1 MVTAVSSVALSGPA
15 ALLCASH
22 GSNRSSIWS
31 SSSVLAMPV
40 KGLRR
45 VVGLRAKGVG
55 CVRAG
60 ERVDVDVKEAGAR
73 GDVLP
78 SGEWAENFSLLNYE
92 DLSKFYEDVL
102 FKPEAQPSTHL
113 ADVMSKTII
122 TASPEQAL
130 EEIDHHFA
138 NISGVPVVDVEHRCV
153 GVLSKK
159 DRAKSSDLKA
169 KVKDVMSSPAITLSA
184 NKIVSDAAV
193 LMLKNKIHRIPIV
206 NDSNQVVGIVT
217 RTDIF
222 SALEGGSDKK

>member
-1 MVTAVSSVALSGPA
+1 M
-15 ALLCASH
+15 
-22 GSNRSSIWS
+22 
-31 SSSVLAMPV
+31 MPR
-40 KGLRR
+40 KGLLQT
-45 VVGLRAKGVG
+45 LRLTAKGVG

-60 ERVDVDVKEAGAR
+60 ERVDVDVKEAGVK

-92 DLSKFYEDVL
+92 DLSKYYEDVL

-113 ADVMSKTII
+113 ADVMSKTIF

-130 EEIDHHFA
+130 EEIDHYFA
-138 NISGVPVVDVEHRCV
+138 DITGVPVVDSDHRCV

-159 DRAKSSDLKA
+159 DRTKASSLKA
-169 KVKDVMSSPAITLSA
+169 KVKEVMSSPAITLPA
-184 NKIVSDAAV
+184 DKIVSDAAV